1 MNKNKYLYLIFLF
14 FIQVLFSFCDNKN
27 VNQDLNIKENNHEKI
42 NPDRHTNRPA
52 KEKNNELYYEDL
64 PNGELDTTF
73 ISKSNNNKSPK
84 KIDTIKVL
92 KVK

>member
-14 FIQVLFSFCDNKN
+14 FIQVLFSFCDNK
-27 VNQDLNIKENNHEKI
+27 
-42 NPDRHTNRPA
+42 
-52 KEKNNELYYEDL
+52 NELYYEDL